1 MIIEMGKKY
10 QTKDGRSVRILCVDG
25 PLTHAPVVGVVE
37 GQAEPCLWTKTGIH
51 IVATESFRSD
61 ADLISAPIQY
71 EGWSAM
77 RMKSVTP
84 ESVCIADGIVFVSE
98 NEARKFGDQML
109 TDGYI
114 ISHVTW
120 ED

>member
-1 MIIEMGKKY
+1 VGIIEGN
-10 QTKDGRSVRILCVDG
+10 VD
-25 PLTHAPVVGVVE
+25 
-37 GQAEPCLWTKTGIH
+37 PCLWTKTGIH
-51 IVATESFRSD
+51 VIAKEGFRGD
-61 ADLISAPIQY
+61 ANLVSTPIQR

-84 ESVCIADGIVFVSE
+84 ESVCIADGVVFISE
-98 NEARKFGDQML
+98 DEARKYGDEML

-120 ED
+120 EED